1 MAFLTLLQPLLSK
14 FQLVVD
20 APYTLR
26 QMPMKLL
33 TILAMRVEGF
43 SGPCWF
49 LISLLEISILFET
62 IRFFTHRL
70 SPKTELLLLLAVSVI
85 LFPIGIYTNL
95 PRVLDESATMF
106 IWYVVGFY
114 SRPLLKIISIPKHG
128 QSVRQRIALIV
139 ALIMICLILFPIMM
153 FLASRGY
160 EWRGGPVL
168 PVVAL
173 GNAMGIAW
181 SLFLANLL
189 ACLPFAQLL
198 ALPGKC
204 SFTIMAWHLGAFR
217 VLSILRVLLTSA
229 TAKELLRSYVNFKGA
244 WVIVYCLVGVLLP
257 TIGKIYWDKS
267 KDCLHKWINVKG
279 TTTPDSN

>member
-1 MAFLTLLQPLLSK
+1 
-14 FQLVVD
+14 
-20 APYTLR
+20 
-26 QMPMKLL
+26 
-33 TILAMRVEGF
+33 
-43 SGPCWF
+43 
-49 LISLLEISILFET
+49 
-62 IRFFTHRL
+62 
-70 SPKTELLLLLAVSVI
+70 
-85 LFPIGIYTNL
+85 
-95 PRVLDESATMF
+95 MF

-139 ALIMICLILFPIMM
+139 ALIIICLILFPIMM
-153 FLASRGY
+153 FLTSRGY

-173 GNAMGIAW
+173 GTAMGIAW

-229 TAKELLRSYVNFKGA
+229 TAKELLGSYVNFKGA

-257 TIGKIYWDKS
+257 TIGKIYWDKG

-279 TTTPDSN
+279 TNTPDSN